1 MALAATSRLSGLFTI
16 RSYLLLM
23 IVTIIVPMMLLVAIL
38 AWDYG
43 AAGRRTIEAE
53 RLDAANNLMHLMDRE
68 VQATTGFLN
77 GLATSLAQR
86 PSDPRFAEN
95 VVASA
100 RANGFAALAVH
111 DRAGRL
117 LFLSPATVG
126 ASVVSAH
133 ALGVSDVFASSK
145 VFVSDFVAGGETL
158 KPGLFFVSVP
168 VLVDGQVSLVL
179 SGGVPV
185 QRLQPLLAE
194 AGLREGW
201 LAGIIDRQGI
211 LLARR
216 VRPEH
221 YVGGPAQQPMVE
233 IVRSGR
239 SAGLFDVAARDD
251 GVEVKNAFRRSAIS
265 GWTAVVA
272 VPASVINAPLYRSA
286 LGMVAIG
293 LALTLLSLFLG
304 ALVARR
310 ISRAVQQLGVASAA
324 FASGYPA
331 PLPTSML
338 TELQDVATAMRVS
351 AQRAKRREAMSR
363 EVPPDATPG

>member
-1 MALAATSRLSGLFTI
+1 
-16 RSYLLLM
+16 
-23 IVTIIVPMMLLVAIL
+23 MMVLVAML

-68 VQATTGFLN
+68 VQATTGFLD

-86 PSDPRFAEN
+86 PSDPRLAEN

-111 DRAGRL
+111 DRAGKL
-117 LFLSPATVG
+117 LFLGPATEPAG
-126 ASVVSAH
+126 LVSAQ
-133 ALGVSDVFASSK
+133 ALGVPEVLASSK
-145 VFVSDFVAGGETL
+145 AFVSDFVAAGEAL

-168 VLVDGQVSLVL
+168 VLVDGQVALVV
-179 SGGVPV
+179 SGGLPV
-185 QRLQPLLAE
+185 QRLQPLFAD

-201 LAGIIDRQGI
+201 LAGIVDRQGVI
-211 LLARR
+211 LGRR
-216 VRPEH
+216 FRSDR
-221 YVGGPAQQPMVE
+221 YVGGLAQKPMVE

-239 SAGLFDVAARDD
+239 SAGLFDVAARDG
-251 GVEVKNAFRRSAIS
+251 GVEVKNSFRRSAIS
-265 GWTAVVA
+265 GWTASVA
-272 VPASVINAPLYRSA
+272 VPASVVNAPLYRSA
-286 LGMVAIG
+286 LSMAAIG

-304 ALVARR
+304 SLVARR

-324 FASGYPA
+324 FASGHAA

-338 TELQDVATAMRVS
+338 TELQDVATAMKVS
-351 AQRAKRREAMSR
+351 ADRAKRREAMAR
-363 EVPPDATPG
+363 EAMPRDAWPN

>member
-1 MALAATSRLSGLFTI
+1 MARAATSRLSGLFTI

-23 IVTIIVPMMLLVAIL
+23 IVTVIVPMMVLVAIL

-68 VQATTGFLN
+68 VQASTGFLE

-86 PSDPRFAEN
+86 PSDPRLAEN
-95 VVASA
+95 VAASV

-117 LFLSPATVG
+117 LSLSPATVG
-126 ASVVSAH
+126 ATLVPAQ
-133 ALGVSDVFASSK
+133 ALGVSEVFDSGK
-145 VFVSDFVAGGETL
+145 VFVSEFVAGGEAL

-168 VLVDGQVSLVL
+168 VLVDDQVTLVL
-179 SGGVPV
+179 SGGLPV

-201 LAGIIDRQGI
+201 LAAIVDRRGVI
-211 LLARR
+211 LARR
-216 VRPEH
+216 FRPDL
-221 YVGGPAQQPMVE
+221 YVGGLAQKPMVE
-233 IVRSGR
+233 IVRAGQ
-239 SAGLFDVAARDD
+239 SAGLFDVTARDD
-251 GVEVKNAFRRSAIS
+251 GVDVKNAFRRSAIS

-286 LGMVAIG
+286 LGMVAVG

-363 EVPPDATPG
+363 EAPPDATPG

>member
-1 MALAATSRLSGLFTI
+1 
-16 RSYLLLM
+16 
-23 IVTIIVPMMLLVAIL
+23 
-38 AWDYG
+38 
-43 AAGRRTIEAE
+43 
-53 RLDAANNLMHLMDRE
+53 MHLMDRE
-68 VQATTGFLN
+68 VQATTGFLD

-117 LFLSPATVG
+117 LFLGPATIG
-126 ASVVSAH
+126 AGLVSAD
-133 ALGVSDVFASSK
+133 ALGVPEVFAGGK
-145 VFVSDFVAGGETL
+145 VFVSDFVAGGEGL

-168 VLVDGQVSLVL
+168 VLVDGQVALVL

-185 QRLQPLLAE
+185 QRLQSLLAE

-201 LAGIIDRQGI
+201 PAAIVDRQGAI
-211 LLARR
+211 LARR
-216 VRPEH
+216 FRPDL
-221 YVGGPAQQPMVE
+221 YVGGPAQKPMVE
-233 IVRSGR
+233 IVRAGG
-239 SAGLFDVAARDD
+239 SAGLFDVATRDD
-251 GVEVKNAFRRSAIS
+251 GVAVKNAFRRSAIS
-265 GWTAVVA
+265 GWMAVVA

-286 LGMVAIG
+286 LGMAAIG
-293 LALTLLSLFLG
+293 LALALLSLFLG

-324 FASGYPA
+324 FASGFAA
-331 PLPTSML
+331 PLPTSRL

-351 AQRAKRREAMSR
+351 AERAKRRQAMSH
-363 EVPPDATPG
+363 ETPPEGWPN